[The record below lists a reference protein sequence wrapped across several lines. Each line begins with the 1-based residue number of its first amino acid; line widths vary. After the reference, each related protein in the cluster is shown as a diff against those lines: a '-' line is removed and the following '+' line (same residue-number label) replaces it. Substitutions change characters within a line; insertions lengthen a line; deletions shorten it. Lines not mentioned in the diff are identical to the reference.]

1 MPSFSGDCFKI
12 IVIWQPRFRAN
23 TQTLPL
29 SIVPSLSISA
39 NYLFSRDVLKIA
51 ILAERHSDFR
61 PQEQP
66 TPRGEG
72 ASSFIREG
80 GGREGDDL
88 ALDPVRRGR
97 FNYAMKCSR
106 VEAEYQ

>member
-1 MPSFSGDCFKI
+1 MFLGIESKFGDQIKTKYTDSHSL
-12 IVIWQPRFRAN
+12 PRS
-23 TQTLPL
+23 L
-29 SIVPSLSISA
+29 PSLSISA

-66 TPRGEG
+66 TPRGAG
-72 ASSFIREG
+72 ASSFIRE

-106 VEAEYQ
+106 VEADYQ